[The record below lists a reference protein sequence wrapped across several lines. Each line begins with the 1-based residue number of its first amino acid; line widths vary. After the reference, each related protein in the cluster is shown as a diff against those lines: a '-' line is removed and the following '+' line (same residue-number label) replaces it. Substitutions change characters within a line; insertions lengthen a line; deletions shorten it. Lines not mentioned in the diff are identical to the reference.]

1 MLKLSV
7 SWSRHVKGSG
17 MSRIKIRIIFV
28 AVHFV
33 VFTAIIVVLAYGA
46 YPDFMERFTHQRSA
60 LLQEIYDEL
69 NTYREEQEAYPTSL
83 EPFLHVEENGLFFQ
97 SNLLDGWSSSFHE
110 DPNTI
115 HKVIRYRLIDNEPV
129 IFDLGKDANEGGFD
143 PFDIDVAYPPKYQKQ
158 LSFRD
163 FTTTMAFQR
172 SLLIGIL
179 FSGGISAC
187 LLGMWARRYPTNRLP
202 THVVGVSILFVL
214 FELFLLNVILYG
226 HIYPT
231 H

>member
-1 MLKLSV
+1 
-7 SWSRHVKGSG
+7 
-17 MSRIKIRIIFV
+17 MSRMTIRIIFV

-33 VFTAIIVVLAYGA
+33 VFATIVVLLSYGA
-46 YPDFMERFTHQRSA
+46 YPEVMERVMHQRSE
-60 LLQEIYDEL
+60 LVQEIYDEV
-69 NTYREEQEAYPTSL
+69 NAYREEQGAYPTSL
-83 EPFLHVEENGLFFQ
+83 ELLLHVEEDGLFFQ
-97 SNLLDGWSSSFHE
+97 SKLLDGWSFSFHE
-110 DPNTI
+110 DANAI
-115 HKVIRYRLIDNEPV
+115 DKVIGYRLIDNEPV
-129 IFDLGKDANEGGFD
+129 IFDLGKDAKEGGFD

-163 FTTTMAFQR
+163 FTTTMAFQK

-187 LLGMWARRYPTNRLP
+187 LLGMWARRYPQGRLP
-202 THVVGVSILFVL
+202 TSVIGVSILFVL
-214 FELFLLNVILYG
+214 FELFLLQVVLYG

>member
-1 MLKLSV
+1 M
-7 SWSRHVKGSG
+7 
-17 MSRIKIRIIFV
+17 IFV

-33 VFTAIIVVLAYGA
+33 VFATIVVLLSYGA
-46 YPDFMERFTHQRSA
+46 YPEVIARFVSQRYE
-60 LLQEIYDEL
+60 LLQEIYNEVDA
-69 NTYREEQEAYPTSL
+69 YREEHGAYPMSL
-83 EPFLHVEENGLFFQ
+83 DPLLHIEEDGLFFQ
-97 SNLLDGWSSSFHE
+97 SNLLDGWSFSFHH
-110 DPNTI
+110 DPNAI

-143 PFDIDVAYPPKYQKQ
+143 PYDIDVAYPPKYHKQ
-158 LSFRD
+158 FSFRD

-172 SLLIGIL
+172 SVLIGIL

-187 LLGMWARRYPTNRLP
+187 LLGMWARQYPKGRLP
-202 THVVGVSILFVL
+202 TSVIGVSILFVL